1 MMIDVPPGIQIW
13 HKECIKMEEAT
24 KMSGLIVPNPAMS
37 SAEKMIP
44 VQI

>member
-1 MMIDVPPGIQIW
+1 MFRQVAESGTKNAFKI
-13 HKECIKMEEAT
+13 EEAT